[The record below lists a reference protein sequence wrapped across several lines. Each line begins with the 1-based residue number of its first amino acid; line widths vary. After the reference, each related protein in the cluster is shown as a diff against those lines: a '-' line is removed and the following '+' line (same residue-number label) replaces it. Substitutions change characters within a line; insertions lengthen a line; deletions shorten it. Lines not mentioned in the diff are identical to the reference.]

1 MKIKSI
7 HIYSH
12 DGQRRDLEFHVAG
25 LNVITG
31 RSSTGKSALADIVE
45 YCMGQSDCN
54 VPEGVIRD
62 KVAWFAVLYQ
72 FPNEQMLIAKPVPE
86 AGAGSCSVAMVR
98 RGATVAIPTS
108 AELAVNTDD
117 DAVTALLSWLLGIPE
132 NETAVP
138 LEASRTSF
146 EATIKHTYYYLF
158 QKQGLVT
165 NKEQLLYRQN
175 EPFQPQAIRDTLPI
189 LLGVSSNDRY
199 ELEAKLRMA
208 QRDLRISAK
217 VLEEARQAIDTSE
230 QKGLS
235 LLSEAR
241 SVGIVPALTGAEG
254 KDEILEI
261 LRGALRWKPQSV
273 PQDASD
279 DISHL
284 EERISALRQDR
295 RDLQARVD
303 NARQFAKQAGGF
315 ESEASEQ
322 RDRLLSIGA
331 LPRDSSTGEWQWP
344 FSEKNLGLESSIAT
358 ALLREVSSLDA
369 ELAVVAGQRPRL
381 DSYLAELGSQIQ
393 RATENIRSV
402 EEQLAA
408 AIATNELVSEM
419 GSRNNAAARVV
430 GRISLFLENLIPNSE
445 LISLEAKHERL
456 RLRVLELE
464 RRVGNDTSHERLV
477 SILNNIAGY
486 VSQFLRELEAEFSAF
501 PVRFDLSNLTIVFD
515 RPDRSVPM
523 SRTGGG
529 ENHLAYHLSALLA
542 LHMFAAKSDRPLP
555 RFLMIDQPT
564 QVYFPSEQ
572 VYKDADGS
580 IQRTE
585 EDADLAAVRRLFGW
599 LRKFTEE
606 LVPGFQ
612 IIVTEHANLRDDWF
626 QAALVEEPWSK
637 PPALVPDNWPYEP
650 SDGARTPRT
659 V

>member
-31 RSSTGKSALADIVE
+31 RSSTGKSALSDIVE

-72 FPNEQMLIAKPVPE
+72 FANEQVLIAKPAPE

-98 RGATVAIPTS
+98 RGATVAIPTYE
-108 AELAVNTDD
+108 ELAVNTDD
-117 DAVTALLSWLLGIPE
+117 AGVTALLSGLLGIPE
-132 NETAVP
+132 NRTDVP
-138 LEASRTSF
+138 LENSRASF
-146 EATIKHTYYYLF
+146 EATIQHTYYYLF

-165 NKEQLLYRQN
+165 NKDQLLYRQN
-175 EPFQPQAIRDTLPI
+175 EPYQPQAIRDTLPI
-189 LLGVSSNDRY
+189 FLGVSSNDRY
-199 ELEAKLRMA
+199 ELEAKLRIA

-217 VLEEARQAIDTSE
+217 ILEEARQAIDTSE

-235 LLSEAR
+235 LVSEAR
-241 SVGIVPALTGAEG
+241 SVGIVRAITGAEG
-254 KDEILEI
+254 KDEVLEI
-261 LRGALRWKPQSV
+261 LRETLSWKPQSV

-279 DISHL
+279 DVSRL

-295 RDLQARVD
+295 RDLQRRIDSARH
-303 NARQFAKQAGGF
+303 FAKEAGGF
-315 ESEASEQ
+315 QSEAGEQ

-331 LPRDSSTGEWQWP
+331 LPRDPSTGEWQWP
-344 FSEKNLGLESSIAT
+344 FSEKNLGLDSSIAL
-358 ALLREVSSLDA
+358 ALLSEVGSLDA
-369 ELAVVAGQRPRL
+369 ELATVSGQRPRL
-381 DSYLAELGSQIQ
+381 DSYLADLDGQIQ
-393 RATENIRSV
+393 QASEEIRSV

-408 AIATNELVSEM
+408 TIATNELVNAM
-419 GSRNNAAARVV
+419 GNRNNAAARVV
-430 GRISLFLENLIPNSE
+430 GRISLFLENLIPNAE
-445 LISLEAKHERL
+445 LVALEAKHERL
-456 RLRVLELE
+456 RLRVVELE
-464 RRVGNDTSHERLV
+464 RRVGSDTSQDRLI

-486 VSQFLRELEAEFSAF
+486 VSQFLRELQAEFSAF
-501 PVRFDLSNLTIVFD
+501 PVRIDLTNLTIVFD
-515 RPDRSVPM
+515 RPERSVPM

-529 ENHLAYHLSALLA
+529 ENHLAYHLSTLLA
-542 LHMFAAKSDRPLP
+542 LHMFAAQSDRPLP

-572 VYKDADGS
+572 VYKAADGS
-580 IQRTE
+580 IQKTE
-585 EDADLAAVRRLFGW
+585 EDADLAAVRRLFAW
-599 LRKFTEE
+599 LRKFTEK

-612 IIVTEHANLRDDWF
+612 IIVTEHANLRDEWF

-637 PPALVPDNWPYEP
+637 PPALVPDNWPYEQR
-650 SDGARTPRT
+650 DRAPR
-659 V
+659 